1 MESSQ
6 SQVQSQP
13 EGSPPPSEAETLTS
27 GDTRVDALTAALRER
42 NAAAEAEEPPRDGDT
57 EEEAPP
63 PPAAEEPPADPPPPE
78 PEQQPPAEEDQK
90 LRDQHRALSRR
101 EVKLARRDRELAA
114 READLQ
120 RRQADLEQVVSR
132 IRSDDEWDVFREVA
146 RSRGVEPEVLLRKVV
161 ARASG
166 RPAEPESAES
176 RRIRELEARLLER
189 EQQQSS
195 AAVEQQRAA
204 WKADVVAR
212 AAGEQYAYLDM
223 VPDIGEAAFKV
234 AKQYYDKTGQEP
246 DTADVLDYL
255 NTQWRERFERVSRR
269 HSGAQSAEPAAAK
282 AAPKP
287 RTVTNATAAR
297 PAARAPTHEMSHEE
311 RIEAIAAELRARRTR

>member
-6 SQVQSQP
+6 SQVQSQQQ
-13 EGSPPPSEAETLTS
+13 EGSSPPSEAETLTS
-27 GDTRVDALTAALRER
+27 GDPRVDALTAALRER
-42 NAAAEAEEPPRDGDT
+42 NAAPADEPAHEDAET
-57 EEEAPP
+57 EEAP
-63 PPAAEEPPADPPPPE
+63 PPAAEEAPAETPPPE
-78 PEQQPPAEEDQK
+78 PEQPAEDQK

-132 IRSDDEWDVFREVA
+132 IRSDDEWEVFREVA

-166 RPAEPESAES
+166 KPAEPESAEA

-195 AAVEQQRAA
+195 AAIEQQRAA

-212 AAGEQYAYLDM
+212 AASDQYAYLDM

>member
-6 SQVQSQP
+6 SQVQSQQQ
-13 EGSPPPSEAETLTS
+13 EGSSPPSEAETLTS
-27 GDTRVDALTAALRER
+27 GDPRVDALTAALRER
-42 NAAAEAEEPPRDGDT
+42 NAAPADEPAHEDAET
-57 EEEAPP
+57 EEAP
-63 PPAAEEPPADPPPPE
+63 PPAAEEAPAETPPPE
-78 PEQQPPAEEDQK
+78 PEQPAEDQK

-132 IRSDDEWDVFREVA
+132 IRSDDEWEVFREVA

-166 RPAEPESAES
+166 KPAEPESAEA

-195 AAVEQQRAA
+195 AAIEQQRAA

-212 AAGEQYAYLDM
+212 AASDQYAYLDM

-269 HSGAQSAEPAAAK
+269 HSGTTSAEPAAAK

>member
-1 MESSQ
+1 M
-6 SQVQSQP
+6 
-13 EGSPPPSEAETLTS
+13 
-27 GDTRVDALTAALRER
+27 TAALRER
-42 NAAAEAEEPPRDGDT
+42 NAAAEAEEPPSDGDT

-63 PPAAEEPPADPPPPE
+63 PPAAEEPPPPPE

-101 EVKLARRDRELAA
+101 EAKLLRRDREIAA

-166 RPAEPESAES
+166 KPAEPESAES

-212 AAGEQYAYLDM
+212 AASEQYAYLDM
-223 VPDIGEAAFKV
+223 VPDIGEAAFKI

-246 DTADVLDYL
+246 DTVDVLDYL

-269 HSGAQSAEPAAAK
+269 HSGTSAEPAAAK

-287 RTVTNATAAR
+287 RTLTNATAAR